1 MFECNSDDNKKY
13 DKNDVEYSLDRV
25 RLGTFE
31 VGTSVLI
38 KMAAPTV
45 FIAVARD
52 QNGNVI
58 FPATAV
64 TNDCNNNFDDLF
76 RKAAT
81 VSSVEVR
88 NSLVYIVP
96 MVDTIPDVH
105 KFGHPVQKVHF
116 NIFTNSNIQNS
127 IDNNHE

>member
-1 MFECNSDDNKKY
+1 
-13 DKNDVEYSLDRV
+13 
-25 RLGTFE
+25 
-31 VGTSVLI
+31 
-38 KMAAPTV
+38 MAAHTV

-52 QNGNVI
+52 QNGNFI

-64 TNDCNNNFDDLF
+64 TNDCNNKFEDLF

-96 MVDTIPDVH
+96 MVDTIPDIH
-105 KFGHPVQKVHF
+105 NFGHPVQKYIL
-116 NIFTNSNIQNS
+116 IFLPIQSSKIALIIIMNYTIMNGMKS
-127 IDNNHE
+127 VTMHRYMYKNTLNVIN

>member
-1 MFECNSDDNKKY
+1 
-13 DKNDVEYSLDRV
+13 
-25 RLGTFE
+25 
-31 VGTSVLI
+31 
-38 KMAAPTV
+38 MAAPTV

-64 TNDCNNNFDDLF
+64 TNDCNNNFEDLF

-105 KFGHPVQKVHF
+105 NFGHPVQKYIL
-116 NIFTNSNIQNS
+116 IFLPIQTSKIALIIIMNYTMIMNGMKS
-127 IDNNHE
+127 VTMHRYMYKNTLNVIN